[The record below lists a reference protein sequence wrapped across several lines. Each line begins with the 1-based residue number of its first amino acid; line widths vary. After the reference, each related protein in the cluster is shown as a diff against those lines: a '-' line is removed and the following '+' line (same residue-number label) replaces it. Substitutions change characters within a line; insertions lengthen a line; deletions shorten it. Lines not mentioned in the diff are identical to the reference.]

1 MVLVLIKNQ
10 NKTKADDTE
19 VVNGGKH
26 KHKFY
31 ITNFDVICCT
41 TKCFFLKLC
50 LIIPK
55 EIIFYHMY
63 AYDKQHLNSSILS
76 PAQNGCHDILSWFI
90 IEMANVLH
98 LMGNASELDKLIQSF
113 GKSIMIKKISILNFL
128 F

>member
-1 MVLVLIKNQ
+1 MS
-10 NKTKADDTE
+10 
-19 VVNGGKH
+19 
-26 KHKFY
+26 
-31 ITNFDVICCT
+31 
-41 TKCFFLKLC
+41 
-50 LIIPK
+50 
-55 EIIFYHMY
+55 

-76 PAQNGCHDILSWFI
+76 PAQNGCDILSWFI

>member
-10 NKTKADDTE
+10 NKIKADDTE

-31 ITNFDVICCT
+31 ITNSMSYAVQLNG
-41 TKCFFLKLC
+41 FFFKLC

-55 EIIFYHMY
+55 EIIFYPMY

-113 GKSIMIKKISILNFL
+113 GKSIMIKKIFILNFL